1 MTPPARLE
9 TAVDYRVIGVPMKR
23 KEDFRLLTGRGKY
36 AADVRLIR
44 TRASQRYV
52 PPPRARSPASPP

>member
-9 TAVDYRVIGVPMKR
+9 NAAEYRVIGTPTRR

-36 AADVRLIR
+36 AADVR
-44 TRASQRYV
+44 V
-52 PPPRARSPASPP
+52 PGLLHAAVLR